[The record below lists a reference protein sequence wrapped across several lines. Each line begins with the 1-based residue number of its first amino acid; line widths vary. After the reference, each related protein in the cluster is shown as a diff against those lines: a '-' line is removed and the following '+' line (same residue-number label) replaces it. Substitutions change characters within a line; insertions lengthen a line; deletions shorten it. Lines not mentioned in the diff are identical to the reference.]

1 MDGQTYAVR
10 LRDLEA
16 KVDELK
22 DQIRRSHTRL
32 ALLSD
37 TILSGGAAGS
47 RAEISLDNQ
56 LSSAFRLVKAIV
68 VLDGAVQYN
77 RADESGALADQKTI
91 PVFSG
96 SVPPGDHTLQVVLN
110 LNGNGYGVF
119 TYLKSFHFELKGN
132 HAFTAVEGKT
142 LTLTVTAYE
151 KGGVTTALS
160 DRPSI
165 EFHEKVQS
173 LSAGVDAAAGA
184 ATPPAAKPVAAPGAS
199 K

>member
-68 VLDGAVQYN
+68 VLDGAVRSPTRRRSPSSAARSR
-77 RADESGALADQKTI
+77 RA
-91 PVFSG
+91 
-96 SVPPGDHTLQVVLN
+96 
-110 LNGNGYGVF
+110 
-119 TYLKSFHFELKGN
+119 
-132 HAFTAVEGKT
+132 
-142 LTLTVTAYE
+142 
-151 KGGVTTALS
+151 TT
-160 DRPSI
+160 RCRWC
-165 EFHEKVQS
+165 
-173 LSAGVDAAAGA
+173 
-184 ATPPAAKPVAAPGAS
+184 
-199 K
+199 